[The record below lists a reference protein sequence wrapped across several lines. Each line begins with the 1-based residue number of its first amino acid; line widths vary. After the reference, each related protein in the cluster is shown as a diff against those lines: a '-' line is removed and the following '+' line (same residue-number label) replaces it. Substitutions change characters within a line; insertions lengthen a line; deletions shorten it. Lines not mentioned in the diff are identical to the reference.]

1 MFSQERGGCEYREAK
16 VRKDEETGWDVSS
29 EPLSSDCFSLSESQ
43 SEVCPCPT
51 GERGETERR
60 SAEVR
65 GRADAHAHEHCG
77 RGCEAPPRCSPGAP
91 GDLQLEHVSCNI
103 GHVHCCHTLRNI

>member
-29 EPLSSDCFSLSESQ
+29 EPLSSDCLSLSESQ

-51 GERGETERR
+51 GERGETET
-60 SAEVR
+60 VR
-65 GRADAHAHEHCG
+65 GS
-77 RGCEAPPRCSPGAP
+77 PRPSRREPGARAA
-91 GDLQLEHVSCNI
+91 GTARGNE
-103 GHVHCCHTLRNI
+103 RK

>member
-43 SEVCPCPT
+43 SEVRAAPRRP
-51 GERGETERR
+51 EREGRDR
-60 SAEVR
+60 DGPRGSPRPSRR
-65 GRADAHAHEHCG
+65 GRA
-77 RGCEAPPRCSPGAP
+77 RRAPPAGA
-91 GDLQLEHVSCNI
+91 SANK
-103 GHVHCCHTLRNI
+103 T

>member
-43 SEVCPCPT
+43 SEVRADT
-51 GERGETERR
+51 GDRTRGERQRR
-60 SAEVR
+60 SPRNKSAAE
-65 GRADAHAHEHCG
+65 
-77 RGCEAPPRCSPGAP
+77 PPGARAA
-91 GDLQLEHVSCNI
+91 GTARGSE
-103 GHVHCCHTLRNI
+103 RK

>member
-43 SEVCPCPT
+43 SEAVPSADRREGRDRDGPRKSAAEPPGAGGARAAGT
-51 GERGETERR
+51 ARGTERK
-60 SAEVR
+60 
-65 GRADAHAHEHCG
+65 
-77 RGCEAPPRCSPGAP
+77 
-91 GDLQLEHVSCNI
+91 
-103 GHVHCCHTLRNI
+103 

>member
-65 GRADAHAHEHCG
+65 GRAAGSRG
-77 RGCEAPPRCSPGAP
+77 RARRAPPAGTSA
-91 GDLQLEHVSCNI
+91 NK
-103 GHVHCCHTLRNI
+103 T

>member
-43 SEVCPCPT
+43 SEV
-51 GERGETERR
+51 
-60 SAEVR
+60 
-65 GRADAHAHEHCG
+65 RADTGDRREG
-77 RGCEAPPRCSPGAP
+77 RDRDGPRGSPRPSRRGPGARAA
-91 GDLQLEHVSCNI
+91 GTARGSE
-103 GHVHCCHTLRNI
+103 RK